1 MKVAFVSVSYDFLES
16 VPLPCDRGRVCVQ
29 REHVFELCTGCPRP
43 LGHSQHAS
51 SNGCVYNSTLP
62 SLCLLTFSLFLFR
75 RPRPKTEGSAVVS
88 RHLRS
93 EPGGGSTAQASRMY
107 VSRTSSSHTELV
119 PEQSQCEA
127 SPKWPGLWSGPIINV
142 VSVQIWRIF
151 LETLMPQQTSKQLSD

>member
-1 MKVAFVSVSYDFLES
+1 MLVLMKVAFVSVSYDFLES
-16 VPLPCDRGRVCVQ
+16 VPLPCDRDRVCVQ

-62 SLCLLTFSLFLFR
+62 SLCLLTFSLVLFR

-93 EPGGGSTAQASRMY
+93 EPGAVLQRKPHACTSHVPHPLTQSSCQNNHNVKQVPNDLDCGVAQLLM
-107 VSRTSSSHTELV
+107 
-119 PEQSQCEA
+119 
-127 SPKWPGLWSGPIINV
+127 WSVCKYGEY
-142 VSVQIWRIF
+142 S
-151 LETLMPQQTSKQLSD
+151 